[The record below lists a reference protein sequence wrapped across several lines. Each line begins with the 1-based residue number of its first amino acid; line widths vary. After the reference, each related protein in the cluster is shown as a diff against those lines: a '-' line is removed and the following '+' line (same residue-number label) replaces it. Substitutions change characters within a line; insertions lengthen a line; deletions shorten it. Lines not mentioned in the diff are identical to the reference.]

1 MEGTPP
7 QQPTEE
13 ELRAQIEEQLRN
25 VRVEDLLV
33 ESAASIVN
41 LTVRRIAK
49 PDEQDLEQARIGIEA
64 VRGLVDLV
72 EGEVAGQIRAALSDL
87 QLLYARASR
96 GEPLEGPPEEGA
108 ACEPESQPKPRLL
121 SPRARNRASAETL
134 DSRQRLRKHN
144 PLNSPPFFGR
154 PRAGGFLHVIPPKT
168 RPDTNR
174 RILP

>member
-1 MEGTPP
+1 MEGTPE
-7 QQPTEE
+7 QPTEE
-13 ELRAQIEEQLRN
+13 ELRAHLEEQLRN

-72 EGEVAGQIRAALSDL
+72 EGEVAGQIRSALSDL

-96 GEPLEGPPEEGA
+96 GEPLEGPGGGDEAHAP
-108 ACEPESQPKPRLL
+108 
-121 SPRARNRASAETL
+121 
-134 DSRQRLRKHN
+134 
-144 PLNSPPFFGR
+144 
-154 PRAGGFLHVIPPKT
+154 AGGTDPQPEPPQAGPPPKLWT
-168 RPDTNR
+168 PGRD
-174 RILP
+174 

>member
-1 MEGTPP
+1 MEGNPP

-13 ELRAQIEEQLRN
+13 ELRAHLEEQLRQ

-64 VRGLVDLV
+64 VRALVDLV
-72 EGEVAGQIRAALSDL
+72 EGEVAGQIRSALSDL

-96 GEPLEGPPEEGA
+96 GEPLEGPDDASEAPEGQGA
-108 ACEPESQPKPRLL
+108 GEPPPAPQEAPKTEP
-121 SPRARNRASAETL
+121 
-134 DSRQRLRKHN
+134 
-144 PLNSPPFFGR
+144 
-154 PRAGGFLHVIPPKT
+154 PPKLWT
-168 RPDTNR
+168 PGRD
-174 RILP
+174 

>member
-49 PDEQDLEQARIGIEA
+49 PDEQDLEQARVGIEA

-96 GEPLEGPPEEGA
+96 GEPLEGPEGESTSPESGA
-108 ACEPESQPKPRLL
+108 A
-121 SPRARNRASAETL
+121 AETPPPPPAQP
-134 DSRQRLRKHN
+134 SRTE
-144 PLNSPPFFGR
+144 P
-154 PRAGGFLHVIPPKT
+154 PPKLWT
-168 RPDTNR
+168 PGRD
-174 RILP
+174 

>member
-7 QQPTEE
+7 QEPPQQPSDE
-13 ELRAQIEEQLRN
+13 ELRAHLEEQLRQ

-64 VRGLVDLV
+64 VRALVDLV
-72 EGEVAGQIRAALSDL
+72 EGEVAGQIRSALSDL

-96 GEPLEGPPEEGA
+96 GEPLEGPPAEEGA
-108 ACEPESQPKPRLL
+108 AAPPPPAEEPKQGEP
-121 SPRARNRASAETL
+121 
-134 DSRQRLRKHN
+134 
-144 PLNSPPFFGR
+144 
-154 PRAGGFLHVIPPKT
+154 PPKLWT
-168 RPDTNR
+168 PGRE
-174 RILP
+174 

>member
-7 QQPTEE
+7 EQPSEE
-13 ELRAQIEEQLRN
+13 ELRAHLEEQLRQ

-64 VRGLVDLV
+64 VRALVDLV
-72 EGEVAGQIRAALSDL
+72 EGEVAGQIRSALSDL

-96 GEPLEGPPEEGA
+96 GEPLEGPPQEA
-108 ACEPESQPKPRLL
+108 AEAPGEQTQTQRQSQEP
-121 SPRARNRASAETL
+121 
-134 DSRQRLRKHN
+134 
-144 PLNSPPFFGR
+144 
-154 PRAGGFLHVIPPKT
+154 PPKLWT
-168 RPDTNR
+168 PGRD
-174 RILP
+174 